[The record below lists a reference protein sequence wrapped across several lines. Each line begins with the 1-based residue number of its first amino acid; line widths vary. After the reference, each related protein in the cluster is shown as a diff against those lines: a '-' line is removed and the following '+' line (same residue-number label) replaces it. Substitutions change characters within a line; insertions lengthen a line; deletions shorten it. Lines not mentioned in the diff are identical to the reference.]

1 MCKVTALTGENSG
14 FGPERPG
21 RWINGDYLMVIRI
34 TLRNDPWSFPV
45 IKLKKVAPYVETNGR
60 PTFRNDP
67 GRSQT

>member
-34 TLRNDPWSFPV
+34 EKGCAVR
-45 IKLKKVAPYVETNGR
+45 
-60 PTFRNDP
+60 
-67 GRSQT
+67 